1 MIVADIQEKIKNGAK
16 PNDICVLFRTN
27 TGGRAIYERLH
38 QSAIPYETRGWCQSL
53 LQQTNCSSSSR
64 LSLF

>member
-16 PNDICVLFRTN
+16 PNDFCVLFRTN

-38 QSAIPYETRGWCQSL
+38 QSAIPY
-53 LQQTNCSSSSR
+53 QTDAGVKPFIAEELFGCC
-64 LSLF
+64 SLFFR